1 MNLPK
6 YYLLASLLL
15 MLSLNSCSQ
24 KPEFPS
30 INYSASK
37 DYNTGHVVW
46 RDLVSP
52 DPKVSADFYKKV
64 FGWNAVKSGTDEEPY
79 WIFKSNGKPVAGMYQ
94 MKESRK
100 NAGGEWLP
108 YFSSKSQNDLVKRSD
123 SYGASQILKP
133 VDISGR
139 GKVSVIKDP
148 SEAFFAL
155 ITTVKGD
162 PKSSEP
168 EEFEF
173 LWNELWSNNTEKS
186 EDYYKKLFNFQSE
199 KIIDDNREY
208 IVLKFND
215 KPVSGIIKNPA
226 ENVRDH
232 WVQYVKVSNVKD
244 IEEKAK
250 LAGAKIIIPND
261 IKIRKGTLA
270 VFIDPTGAPVAIQKW
285 PIE

>member
-1 MNLPK
+1 MNLSK
-6 YYLLASLLL
+6 YFLLVSLILL
-15 MLSLNSCSQ
+15 LSLNSCSQ

-30 INYSASK
+30 INFSPSK
-37 DYNTGHVVW
+37 VYNTGNVVW
-46 RDLVSP
+46 RDLISP

-64 FGWNAVKSGTDEEPY
+64 FGWTAVKSGTDEEPY
-79 WIFKSNGKPVAGMYQ
+79 WLFKSNGKPVAGMYQ

-108 YFSSKSQNDLVKRSD
+108 YFSVKSQNDFVKKSD

-148 SEAFFAL
+148 SDAYFAL
-155 ITTVKGD
+155 ITSINGD
-162 PKSSEP
+162 PKTTEP
-168 EEFEF
+168 AEFEF

-186 EDYYKKLFNFQSE
+186 EDYYKKTFDFQSDT
-199 KIIDDNREY
+199 INDDQRKY

-244 IEEKAK
+244 VEEKAK
-250 LAGAKIIIPND
+250 LAGAKVIIPSD
-261 IKIRKGTLA
+261 VKIRKGTLS
-270 VFIDPTGAPVAIQKW
+270 VIIDPTGAPVAIQKW